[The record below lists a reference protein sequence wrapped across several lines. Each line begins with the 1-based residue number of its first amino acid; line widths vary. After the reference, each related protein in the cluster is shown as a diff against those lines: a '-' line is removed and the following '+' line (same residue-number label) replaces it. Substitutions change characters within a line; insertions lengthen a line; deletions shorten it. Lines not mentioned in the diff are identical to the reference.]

1 MSTLTIQLPTQEEQ
15 TGLNLQRWTEILA
28 DQELARWAGRMETD
42 RHGHIIMSP
51 PASSEHG
58 GFQAAVSYF
67 LRTLLPEGKTYGEC
81 PISTPDGVKVADA
94 AWISREKLA
103 KIGRHVCL
111 LEAPEICVEIL
122 SPSNTRRELAEKKAL
137 YFAAGAEEVW
147 FCDEAGRMTFY
158 VGALSTGEPASR
170 LCPSFPA
177 VVPE

>member
-1 MSTLTIQLPTQEEQ
+1 
-15 TGLNLQRWTEILA
+15 
-28 DQELARWAGRMETD
+28 METD

-51 PASSEHG
+51 PASFEDG
-58 GFQAAVSYF
+58 GFQAEISH
-67 LRTLLPEGKTYGEC
+67 LLKMHLPTGKICGEC

-111 LEAPEICVEIL
+111 LKAPEICIEIL
-122 SPSNTRRELAEKKAL
+122 SPSNSRRELAEKKAL
-137 YFAAGAEEVW
+137 SFAAGAEEVW

-158 VGALSTGEPASR
+158 IGALSTGEPTSR

-177 VVPE
+177 VVLE